1 MEGQMPTMRVDLY
14 SMVNGYGFCDPVEDD
29 PSHGRVYFRVEDFV
43 RLSVDEPLP
52 IAGELVEVVEVLSG
66 GKSPRAASVQRLKP
80 PQQMQGTVKS
90 FDAAKG
96 WGFIERGSETY
107 FLHRSDLVV
116 AFTPVIGSTVG
127 FYAGTKKGRPR
138 ACYVSRVG

>member
-1 MEGQMPTMRVDLY
+1 MPTMRVDLY
-14 SMVNGYGFCDPVEDD
+14 SMVNGYGFCVPVEAGD
-29 PSHGRVYFRVEDFV
+29 STRVYFRVEDFV
-43 RLSVDEPLP
+43 RLSTGEPLP
-52 IAGELVEVVEVLSG
+52 IAGEVVEVAELIPG
-66 GKSPRAASVQRLKP
+66 EGKSPRASVVRRTSSP
-80 PQQMQGTVKS
+80 PYLQGTVKS

-96 WGFIERGSETY
+96 WGFVERGPKVY

-138 ACYVSRVG
+138 ACYVSWLG